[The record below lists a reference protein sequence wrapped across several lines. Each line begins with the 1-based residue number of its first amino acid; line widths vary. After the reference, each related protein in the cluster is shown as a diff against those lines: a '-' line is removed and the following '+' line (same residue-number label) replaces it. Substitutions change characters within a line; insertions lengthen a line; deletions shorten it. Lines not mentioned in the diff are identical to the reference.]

1 MGWRPAYSQGPSRI
15 HTQRETCQEHVK
27 TTTLHESNSDL
38 LLLLLLLWVYYMNI
52 TSIFALMERYQS
64 LLANK
69 AKLENKFANTDSR
82 GVKGKG

>member
-1 MGWRPAYSQGPSRI
+1 
-15 HTQRETCQEHVK
+15 
-27 TTTLHESNSDL
+27 
-38 LLLLLLLWVYYMNI
+38 MNI